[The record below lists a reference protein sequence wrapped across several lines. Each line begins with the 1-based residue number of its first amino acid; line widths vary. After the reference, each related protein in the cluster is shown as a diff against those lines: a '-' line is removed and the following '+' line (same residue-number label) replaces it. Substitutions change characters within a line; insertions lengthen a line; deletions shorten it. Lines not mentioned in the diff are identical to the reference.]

1 MAFFFKKKKVSNPE
15 MEKWLEEFSEYLR
28 QQESN
33 NYAEPD
39 ASGRSRFRG
48 WPQWSAYKN
57 QQRKMQYNK
66 RNSELINSMLGL
78 PRIMKVSG

>member
-1 MAFFFKKKKVSNPE
+1 
-15 MEKWLEEFSEYLR
+15 MEKWLEEFTQYLH

-39 ASGRSRFRG
+39 AGRSGRFLADPSYSRG

-57 QQRKMQYNK
+57 QQLRKMQYNK

>member
-1 MAFFFKKKKVSNPE
+1 MSNQE
-15 MEKWLEEFSEYLR
+15 VEKWLEEFTQYLH

-33 NYAEPD
+33 NYAEQD
-39 ASGRSRFRG
+39 AMRSGSRFPTGPSYIRV
-48 WPQWSAYKN
+48 WPQWVAYKN
-57 QQRKMQYNK
+57 QQQPKMQYNK